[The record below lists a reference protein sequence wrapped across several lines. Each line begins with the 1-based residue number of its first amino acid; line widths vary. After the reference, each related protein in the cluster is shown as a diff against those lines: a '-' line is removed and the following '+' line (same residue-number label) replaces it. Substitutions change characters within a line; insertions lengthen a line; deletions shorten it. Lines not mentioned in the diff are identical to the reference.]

1 MQTEQKFVLVMNQN
15 DSFII
20 HAELW
25 FAQMTKHIY
34 IYMCMYVAEKMQ
46 QLN

>member
-1 MQTEQKFVLVMNQN
+1 MNQN

-34 IYMCMYVAEKMQ
+34 IYIYVYVCGGENATT
-46 QLN
+46 